1 MSDPSEPPAALS
13 RPVSIPASLV
23 DVEPVQS
30 VRTPIRLDYDY
41 IPGTT
46 SVRYLTGY
54 AEKKILGQRSPVDGA
69 VFVPPRGIDP
79 RHGVACTEF
88 VELPDRGHVG
98 SFCVTRLPIPGRD
111 DLEVP
116 YVSAWIFLDGAD
128 VGFIGLVAGVPT
140 DEVRIGTRVRAVW
153 KPEEE
158 FGRTAENVLYW
169 EPTSEEPLP
178 LEQSGTRGFHYRQ
191 AQQGGA
197 S

>member
-1 MSDPSEPPAALS
+1 MSDPSIAPAALAGE
-13 RPVSIPASLV
+13 VTVPAALA

-30 VRTPIRLDYDY
+30 VRTPIRLEYDY

-46 SVRYLTGY
+46 SVTYLNGY
-54 AEKKILGQRSPVDGA
+54 ADKQILGQRSPVDGA

-79 RHGVACTEF
+79 RHGVPCTEF

-98 SFCVTRLPIPGRD
+98 SFCVTHLPIPGRD

-140 DEVRIGTRVRAVW
+140 DEVTIGTRVEAVW
-153 KPEEE
+153 KPEDEW
-158 FGRTAENVLYW
+158 GRTAENVLYW
-169 EPTSEEPLP
+169 KPTGEDPLP
-178 LEQSGTRGFHYRQ
+178 LEQSGTRGFHHRR
-191 AQQGGA
+191 AQQEGSA
-197 S
+197 

>member
-1 MSDPSEPPAALS
+1 MSDPNTPPTALAA
-13 RPVSIPASLV
+13 PVTVPASLA

-30 VRTPIRLDYDY
+30 VRTPIRLEYDY

-46 SVRYLTGY
+46 SVAYLDGY
-54 AEKKILGQRSPVDGA
+54 AEKKILGQPSPVDGA

-79 RHGVACTEF
+79 RHGVRCEEF

-111 DLEVP
+111 DLELP

-140 DEVRIGTRVRAVW
+140 DEVQIGTRVEAVW
-153 KPEEE
+153 KPEAEW
-158 FGRTAENVLYW
+158 GRTAENVLYW
-169 EPTSEEPLP
+169 KPTDEEPLP
-178 LEQSGTRGFHYRQ
+178 FEASGTRRF
-191 AQQGGA
+191 AGGGESA
-197 S
+197 